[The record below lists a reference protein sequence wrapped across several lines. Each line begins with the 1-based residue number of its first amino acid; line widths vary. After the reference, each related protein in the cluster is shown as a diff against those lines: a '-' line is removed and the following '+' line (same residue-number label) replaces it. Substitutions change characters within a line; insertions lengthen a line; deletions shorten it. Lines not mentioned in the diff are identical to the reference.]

1 MPRRRRKRCP
11 YCQDLFWP
19 DARTATRQRCCAKA
33 GCQAKRR
40 KETQKRWRSEH
51 PDDATA
57 RRYRAAI
64 AAAKA
69 GEKPAL
75 PRAPPSRIEAFP
87 WAEARDEI
95 SPQAFITLRF
105 FGHFAATLAR
115 DVIRTEV
122 PKILGEIRDYGA
134 GGEKDE
140 TAPTAPGG

>member
-1 MPRRRRKRCP
+1 MPKRRRKRCP

-19 DARTATRQRCCAKA
+19 DPRTATRQRCCVKSA
-33 GCQAKRR
+33 CQVERR
-40 KETQKRWRSEH
+40 KATQKRWRSEH

-69 GEKPAL
+69 GETPSL
-75 PRAPPSRIEAFP
+75 PRAPPARIEAFP

-95 SPQAFITLRF
+95 SGQAFVTLRF
-105 FGHFAATLAR
+105 FGFFAATLAR

-122 PKILGEIRDYGA
+122 PKIMGETRPYGA
-134 GGEKDE
+134 DGAKDE
-140 TAPTAPGG
+140 TAPAAPGE